1 MCHWTEELL
10 EHTENCLLRA
20 QIEHACV
27 VDCIWDSEAEYN
39 ALCTCYKRYDPQL
52 LYAVEQAGVLH
63 QLGTFQ
69 IFGFVSMEAALTF
82 CKETPVGMPHVAVWD
97 YFTFVT
103 DNSGDDTC

>member
-10 EHTENCLLRA
+10 ERTEDCLLRA

-63 QLGTFQ
+63 QPGT
-69 IFGFVSMEAALTF
+69 T
-82 CKETPVGMPHVAVWD
+82 
-97 YFTFVT
+97 T
-103 DNSGDDTC
+103 DDLYLSCDDKTSQLLIHTIPIKILDMKLKTLDPYGEENWEQ